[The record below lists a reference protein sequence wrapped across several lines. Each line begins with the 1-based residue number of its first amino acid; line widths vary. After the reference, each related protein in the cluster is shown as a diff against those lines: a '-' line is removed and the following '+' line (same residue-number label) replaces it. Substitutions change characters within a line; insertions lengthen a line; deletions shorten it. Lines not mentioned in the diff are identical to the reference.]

1 MQYFKLPIA
10 VFVIVFIW
18 ACGNSDS
25 WLSRQWHNTTAHYN
39 VYFNAD
45 QKWEETVLG
54 LREANKDD
62 FRNYLELYNYGS
74 AESLKG
80 NLGTMDEVVKKVS
93 TMIDRHP
100 RSKWVDDAYLLM
112 GKAYFMKGDFN
123 AARDIFDYVLSTF
136 KDPIVTYKARL
147 WIFQC
152 LYYQNKFEEAES
164 LVVGLKNDKEFPKA
178 LEGELYKALS
188 AIMLRNKKIGLA
200 SEYLELALQGAKGKL
215 EKYRLHFAL
224 AQAYQ
229 QLEKYDVAEMHY
241 AKVVRMTPPYEMAF
255 NARINQVEILSLQK
269 KDYSK
274 ANKLLKRM
282 LKDDKNLEYFGQIY
296 YRMGMNEI
304 RSGNVKQGID
314 LLNKSIQ
321 ESKNDKAQATTSYLA
336 LGDFYYEKKIFDQS
350 ALYYDSANNLL
361 DENHPDYASISKK
374 STQLSE
380 LLRHLLTI
388 KKQDSL
394 LRLARDPDLREK
406 TIDRL
411 IEQEKKQPAPK
422 AGNDPAPPTPG
433 NSVNNT
439 GNTSFPFYNQ
449 ANRSRGIVE
458 FQKVWGERANR
469 DYWRIN
475 AKASSNSN
483 SENGNPE
490 NGGDGETTDDSSIL
504 PINVDANRK
513 KYYKEIPL
521 TKEAQKESEKKIE
534 EALMAAAGVYQN
546 SFSQNE
552 NALEYYKELLQRYPK
567 TKFKAQAIYEM
578 AKIHRS
584 MGNTAE
590 FEILKKRLETE
601 HPESIYLKLLDD
613 PNAAKNI
620 SMGGSEKKEIESLY
634 EQMYSLYD
642 AGNYAGALAV
652 KAEADKKY
660 AGNSIQAKFELLAG
674 ICELKSGLTEVGKS
688 RLKQISEDYPGS
700 AYAAKAAD
708 VLEAWARLSTPAPSG
723 TVDSGSAGGS
733 VGLWSKWDGVEPIL
747 FIMTY
752 QRGVNSNLI
761 RAAIN
766 DYNRAN
772 YVFETLEVSP
782 ASAVG
787 ETMFLTVSGF
797 SKSEI
802 TQEYAKLM
810 MGQGDLFA
818 SKGLY
823 EYEIA
828 WISQK
833 NYSNLLKNNRIIS
846 YFEFFKTGNK

>member
-10 VFVIVFIW
+10 VFVIVFFW

-93 TMIDRHP
+93 TMIDKHP

-112 GKAYFMKGDFN
+112 GKAYFMKGDFI
-123 AARDIFDYVLSTF
+123 AARDIFDYVISTF

-147 WIFQC
+147 WTFQC
-152 LYYQNKFEEAES
+152 LYYQGKFEEAES
-164 LVVGLKNDKEFPKA
+164 LIIGLKNDKEFPKA
-178 LEGELYKALS
+178 LEAELYKALS

-200 SEYLELALQGAKGKL
+200 AEYLELALHGAKGKL

-224 AQAYQ
+224 AQSYQ
-229 QLEKYDVAEMHY
+229 QLEKYDKAELHY
-241 AKVVRMTPPYEMAF
+241 AKVVRMTPPYEIAF

-269 KDYSK
+269 KDYSR
-274 ANKLLKRM
+274 ANHLLKRM

-296 YRMGMNEI
+296 YRMGINEI
-304 RSGNVKQGID
+304 RSGNVKQGVS

-394 LRLARDPDLREK
+394 LRLARDPDLRER
-406 TIDRL
+406 TIDKI

-422 AGNDPAPPTPG
+422 SSPDPVAPTPG
-433 NSVNNT
+433 NNNNT

-449 ANRSRGIVE
+449 ANRTRGITE

-475 AKASSNSN
+475 SKASSNASADNN
-483 SENGNPE
+483 SGSGLDGKSPE
-490 NGGDGETTDDSSIL
+490 DTSAAIPTS
-504 PINVDANRK
+504 DASRK

-521 TKEAQKESEKKIE
+521 TQAAQQESEKKIE
-534 EALMAAAGVYQN
+534 EALLAAAGVYQN

-552 NALEYYKELLQRYPK
+552 NALEYYKELLRRFPQSKY
-567 TKFKAQAIYEM
+567 KAQVLYEM

-590 FEILKKRLETE
+590 FDVLKKRLETE

-620 SMGGSEKKEIESLY
+620 AIGGSEKKEIESLY
-634 EQMYSLYD
+634 EQMYSQYE
-642 AGNYAGALAV
+642 AGNYSAALAT

-674 ICELKSGLTEVGKS
+674 ICELKSGLADAGKS
-688 RLKQISEDYPGS
+688 RLKQISDDYPGS
-700 AYAAKAAD
+700 AYASKAAD
-708 VLEAWARLSTPAPSG
+708 VLEAWVRLSTPAPSNIS
-723 TVDSGSAGGS
+723 DSGSNTGS
-733 VGLWSKWDGVEPIL
+733 TGLWSKWDGAEPLI
-747 FIMTY
+747 FIMSY

-797 SKSEI
+797 SKSEV

-810 MGQGDLFA
+810 MGQGEMFA

>member
-10 VFVIVFIW
+10 VFVIVFFW

-62 FRNYLELYNYGS
+62 FRNYLELYNYGT

-93 TMIDRHP
+93 TMIDKHP

-112 GKAYFMKGDFN
+112 GKAYFMKGDFI
-123 AARDIFDYVLSTF
+123 AARDIFDYVISTF

-147 WIFQC
+147 WTFQC
-152 LYYQNKFEEAES
+152 LYYQGKFEEAES
-164 LVVGLKNDKEFPKA
+164 LIIGLKNDKAFPKT

-200 SEYLELALQGAKGKL
+200 AEYLELALHGAKGKL

-224 AQAYQ
+224 AQSYQ
-229 QLEKYDVAEMHY
+229 QLEKYDAAELHY
-241 AKVVRMTPPYEMAF
+241 AKVVRMTPPYEIAF

-269 KDYSK
+269 KDYSR
-274 ANKLLKRM
+274 ANHLLKRM

-296 YRMGMNEI
+296 YRMGINEI
-304 RSGNVKQGID
+304 RSGNVKQGVS

-394 LRLARDPDLREK
+394 LRLARDPDLRER
-406 TIDRL
+406 TIDKI

-422 AGNDPAPPTPG
+422 SSPDPVAPAPG
-433 NSVNNT
+433 NMNNT

-449 ANRSRGIVE
+449 ANRARGITE
-458 FQKVWGERANR
+458 FQKKWGERANR

-475 AKASSNSN
+475 SKASSNASADNN
-483 SENGNPE
+483 SGS
-490 NGGDGETTDDSSIL
+490 GLDGKSTEDTSAVIPTS
-504 PINVDANRK
+504 DANRK

-521 TKEAQKESEKKIE
+521 TKEAQQESEKKIE
-534 EALMAAAGVYQN
+534 EALLAAAGVYQN

-552 NALEYYKELLQRYPK
+552 NALEYYKELLRRFPQSKY
-567 TKFKAQAIYEM
+567 KAQVLYEM

-590 FEILKKRLETE
+590 FDVLKKRLETE

-620 SMGGSEKKEIESLY
+620 AIGGSEKKEIEILY
-634 EQMYSLYD
+634 EQMYSQYE
-642 AGNYAGALAV
+642 AGNYSAALAT

-674 ICELKSGLTEVGKS
+674 ICELKSGLADAGKS
-688 RLKQISEDYPGS
+688 RLKQISDDYPGS
-700 AYAAKAAD
+700 AYASKAAD
-708 VLEAWARLSTPAPSG
+708 VLEAWVRLSTPAPSN
-723 TVDSGSAGGS
+723 TTDSGAAPGGNT
-733 VGLWSKWDGVEPIL
+733 GLWSKWDGVEPLI
-747 FIMTY
+747 FIMSY

-766 DYNRAN
+766 DYNKAN
-772 YVFETLEVSP
+772 FVFETLEVSP

-797 SKSEI
+797 SKSEV

-810 MGQGDLFA
+810 MGQGDMFA